1 MGEVGHNYDQQL
13 DMDRYSYKTPQITE
27 NSLGYRQVGG

>member
-13 DMDRYSYKTPQITE
+13 DMDRYSYKTPQITWKFP
-27 NSLGYRQVGG
+27 SL